1 VTALQPARRAGTIAG
16 MGDDHADLHTLYT
29 RYLQRCNE
37 HRFSELG
44 EFVAED
50 VEVNDTPTGL
60 RGYADGLQSVVATYP
75 DFHWDLRRLL
85 VDDGWIAARLIDT
98 GSTRSGRS
106 VRLQEFAMYRI
117 EDGRIAAVWGDLDR
131 PDRLDR

>member
-1 VTALQPARRAGTIAG
+1 MSAV
-16 MGDDHADLHTLYT
+16 GDDRAALEALYT

-44 EFVAED
+44 EFVADD

-60 RGYADGLQSVVATYP
+60 RGYGDGLQSIIDIYP

-85 VDDGWIAARLIDT
+85 VDGSWLGARLIDT
-98 GSTRSGRS
+98 GSTRDGRS
-106 VRLQEFAMYRI
+106 ITLQEFSQYRI
-117 EDGRIAAVWGDLDR
+117 ENGRIAASWGDLDPPR
-131 PDRLDR
+131 PAV